1 MPAMSMASTVC
12 SQLSTWARISA
23 SAVTVAVFM
32 GMLLSTTGWRRLR
45 RPAHR
50 GAGAHGATCTIHDTP
65 KRSATIPTR
74 GAKKTV
80 VNGICTCPPSA
91 SAANSRAAS
100 AWSGTVREHLCR
112 ERDRLL
118 ATAIEA
124 QRGLDVQSLSWSMV
138 RDIASTD
145 QSNDGQQLLR
155 GIDGTWASV
164 RRRHRLGSPGRRGR
178 GMVDRVCTRG
188 TVRCLRQALEG
199 FGCAASQES
208 QQRELVGDRVRHHDR
223 APSSWCDGG
232 HWTRFG
238 GREHDPR
245 AAGTRPDS
253 SFFLTTVRLCSIY
266 SVPLRCDLRRHHTP
280 SRGEIM
286 ADVLQCHTVGGPTRV
301 RAGLFPVKPRKDA
314 QRGTLALV
322 DRGRHPLFSGG
333 LVRRPTP
340 RNSLMCHAEGDA
352 CA

>member
-91 SAANSRAAS
+91 SVANSRAAS
-100 AWSGTVREHLCR
+100 AWSGTVCEHLCI

-145 QSNDGQQLLR
+145 QSKDGQQLLR
-155 GIDGTWASV
+155 GICSGLQSKWV
-164 RRRHRLGSPGRRGR
+164 RTAISAVSGPHYLHLSPGSGQ
-178 GMVDRVCTRG
+178 D
-188 TVRCLRQALEG
+188 
-199 FGCAASQES
+199 
-208 QQRELVGDRVRHHDR
+208 
-223 APSSWCDGG
+223 
-232 HWTRFG
+232 
-238 GREHDPR
+238 
-245 AAGTRPDS
+245 
-253 SFFLTTVRLCSIY
+253 Y
-266 SVPLRCDLRRHHTP
+266 VPLRLQSAARDCNP
-280 SRGEIM
+280 SRQDHIT
-286 ADVLQCHTVGGPTRV
+286 CH
-301 RAGLFPVKPRKDA
+301 
-314 QRGTLALV
+314 
-322 DRGRHPLFSGG
+322 
-333 LVRRPTP
+333 
-340 RNSLMCHAEGDA
+340 
-352 CA
+352 